1 MSALFLETSLMI
13 AMAMVLGAVLL
24 GFIRVLRGPTLADRV
39 VALDM
44 IAASLIAFCALF
56 AIYAAETAYL
66 DIAVTLALVSFLGL
80 VAFARLAERLARK
93 RDADG

>member
-1 MSALFLETSLMI
+1 MSAQFLETSLMI
-13 AMAMVLGAVLL
+13 AMVMVLGAVLL
-24 GFIRVLRGPTLADRV
+24 GFIRLLRGPTLADRV

-56 AIYAAETAYL
+56 AIYASETAYL
-66 DIAVTLALVSFLGL
+66 DIAVTLALVSFLAL